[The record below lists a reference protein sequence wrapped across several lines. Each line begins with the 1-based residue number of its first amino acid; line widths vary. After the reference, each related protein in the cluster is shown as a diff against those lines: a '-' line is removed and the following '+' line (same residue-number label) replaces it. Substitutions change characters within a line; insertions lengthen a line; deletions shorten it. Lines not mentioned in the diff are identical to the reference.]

1 MTMYIAM
8 MIETTTGNMNKNCE
22 QIQKNFNVVDDD
34 DVIKPYINSTQKD
47 KKQKNK
53 KN

>member
-1 MTMYIAM
+1 MTRYIVM
-8 MIETTTGNMNKNCE
+8 TTGNMNTYCKQIKN
-22 QIQKNFNVVDDD
+22 NFNVVDDD